1 MLYASS
7 LGFVASY
14 HGFPCFFFFFS
25 LTIHD
30 LFPIFPFLFFS
41 LRLFAFTFSCRFCP
55 TVIDFRHH
63 FIRAAC
69 LDSHK
74 WTCIHDANILIFC
87 KHTPRGVTGAFREI
101 NSSDSSS
108 RRMRKCAR
116 SGCSNKFHTSVQAC
130 KEELIFFTKTTLKIL
145 HYFLTFIHSLTLIIL
160 FFPFCC
166 F

>member
-1 MLYASS
+1 MLQVSA
-7 LGFVASY
+7 LWLPITVFLV
-14 HGFPCFFFFFS
+14 FFFFFS
-25 LTIHD
+25 PYYPRP
-30 LFPIFPFLFFS
+30 FSNFPFLFFS

-63 FIRAAC
+63 FIRAAY

-116 SGCSNKFHTSVQAC
+116 SGCSNKFHTSVQPC
-130 KEELIFFTKTTLKIL
+130 KEELIFYKNHSIKIL
-145 HYFLTFIHSLTLIIL
+145 HYFLLVLSI
-160 FFPFCC
+160 P
-166 F
+166 